1 MTLYTR
7 QHRGQHY
14 SIFSL
19 LLLNSVVL
27 CVVLCEVSLSNFVIL
42 STRDNRSN
50 TVDTSCM
57 KSSISYR
64 SSVCVC
70 GRSSSVG
77 VLYRS
82 SRLCWSRDILD
93 SSIGVA
99 SISYWGS
106 GVAHG
111 GDNRLHVNIGLS
123 SDILMDIR
131 LSSNF
136 LMNIWLSRNFFM
148 NIRNSS
154 NLSCLYR
161 LFMNIRL
168 CSNLLMDIRK
178 SNWGLLWGWSRQ
190 CCRYKGQQ
198 DKELHIGED

>member
-1 MTLYTR
+1 M
-7 QHRGQHY
+7 
-14 SIFSL
+14 SIVSL

-70 GRSSSVG
+70 GRSSSIG

-82 SRLCWSRDILD
+82 SSIGVLYRSSWLYWSRDILD

-99 SISYWGS
+99 SIGYWGS

-111 GDNRLHVNIGLS
+111 GDNWLHVNIGLS
-123 SDILMDIR
+123 SNILMDIW
-131 LSSNF
+131 LSSDF
-136 LMNIWLSRNFFM
+136 LMDIGF
-148 NIRNSS
+148 SS
-154 NLSCLYR
+154 NLS
-161 LFMNIRL
+161 
-168 CSNLLMDIRK
+168 
-178 SNWGLLWGWSRQ
+178 
-190 CCRYKGQQ
+190 
-198 DKELHIGED
+198 

>member
-27 CVVLCEVSLSNFVIL
+27 CVVLCEVSLSNFVVL

-106 GVAHG
+106 GVGHG
-111 GDNRLHVNIGLS
+111 GDNWLHVNIGLS
-123 SDILMDIR
+123 SDILMDIG
-131 LSSNF
+131 LSS
-136 LMNIWLSRNFFM
+136 NFFM

-178 SNWGLLWGWSRQ
+178 SKWGLLWGRSRQ